1 LAQKVEKDK
10 LVDEYKVKVAELLK
24 KRDAKAMLLG
34 NIVDKNNAVSNT
46 EVGTVAGD
54 SR

>member
-34 NIVDKNNAVSNT
+34 NIVDKNNANT
-46 EVGTVAGD
+46 EVCTVAGD